1 MSFIDTIAISDATGV
16 TKEVYDAA
24 QASSG
29 YVPHYA
35 ELFSHRPEVYKAW
48 QGLISAIR
56 KNMRL
61 RRYELVTLAAAREL
75 GCTYCM
81 LAHGDVILNAGEV
94 DEAQLIA
101 IAEDYRNADLAPDEI
116 AVMDFVTKVIR
127 HASSVTQADVEQL
140 KGFGLADA
148 EILDITLAAAARSF
162 FSKTLDAL
170 NAEPDAKYE
179 ALSPEL
185 RAALALGRPF
195 R

>member
-1 MSFIDTIAISDATGV
+1 MAFINTIAANEATGL
-16 TKEVYDAA
+16 TKEIYDAA

-29 YVPHYA
+29 YIPHYA

-48 QGLISAIR
+48 QALGAAVR

-101 IAEDYRNADLAPDEI
+101 IAEDYSNAKLPPEEV
-116 AVMDFVTKVIR
+116 AVMDFAAKVIR
-127 HASSVTQADVEQL
+127 HASSVTQEDVEQL
-140 KGFGLADA
+140 KGFGLTDA
-148 EILDITLAAAARSF
+148 EILDVTLAAAARSF

>member
-1 MSFIDTIAISDATGV
+1 MSFITTIATTEATGT

-24 QASSG
+24 QASLG

-48 QGLISAIR
+48 QALGAAIR

-94 DEAQLIA
+94 SEAQLIA
-101 IAEDYRNADLAPDEI
+101 ISEDYRNANLSPDEV
-116 AVMDFVTKVIR
+116 AVMDFTTKVIR

-140 KGFGLADA
+140 KGFGLTDA

-179 ALSPEL
+179 GFSPEL